1 MLDSSDSQPIGEI
14 VSPPPSVQINAPQ
27 LTGSVQ
33 APVMGQPIMQQNVV
47 YIQMPKF
54 KHPIRIW
61 SYVLIGVGLLIYFVS
76 TVLSLDNGSETMF
89 ELGYGTCCM
98 FFNAAFVCEIVFY
111 YNMMEHNQSYG
122 QGTGW
127 AITNIVLGA
136 ILTVIGLFFAL
147 GMFASA
153 FSV

>member
-1 MLDSSDSQPIGEI
+1 
-14 VSPPPSVQINAPQ
+14 
-27 LTGSVQ
+27 
-33 APVMGQPIMQQNVV
+33 MQQNII
-47 YIQMPKF
+47 YIQIPKF

-61 SYVLIGVGLLIYFVS
+61 SYVLIGVGTLIYIVS
-76 TVLSLDNGSETMF
+76 TLFAFDNGTETLF

-98 FFNAAFVCEIVFY
+98 FYNAAFVCEIVFY

-136 ILTVIGLFFAL
+136 ILTVIGLFFAF
-147 GMFASA
+147 GMFVSA
-153 FSV
+153 FSL

>member
-1 MLDSSDSQPIGEI
+1 MQGDQNNQIIGEI
-14 VSPPPSVQINAPQ
+14 QTPQSVTINAGEQAGMPYGAQ
-27 LTGSVQ
+27 PVQ
-33 APVMGQPIMQQNVV
+33 PMMQQNIM

-76 TVLSLDNGSETMF
+76 IVLAFDNGSETMF

-111 YNMMEHNQSYG
+111 YNMIQHNQSYG

-127 AITNIVLGA
+127 AITNIVLAVFLIVVG
-136 ILTVIGLFFAL
+136 TL
-147 GMFASA
+147 GMLSILFAN
-153 FSV
+153 

>member
-1 MLDSSDSQPIGEI
+1 MQGDQNNQIVGEI
-14 VSPPPSVQINAPQ
+14 QTPQSVTINAGQQAGMPYGAQ
-27 LTGSVQ
+27 PVQ
-33 APVMGQPIMQQNVV
+33 PMMQQNIV

-54 KHPIRIW
+54 KHPIRIR
-61 SYVLIGVGLLIYFVS
+61 SYVLIGVGILIYFVS
-76 TVLSLDNGSETMF
+76 TVLAFDSGTETMF

-127 AITNIVLGA
+127 AITNIVFA
-136 ILTVIGLFFAL
+136 VILTIIGLFIAL
-147 GMFASA
+147 GMFSSA
-153 FSV
+153 FSL